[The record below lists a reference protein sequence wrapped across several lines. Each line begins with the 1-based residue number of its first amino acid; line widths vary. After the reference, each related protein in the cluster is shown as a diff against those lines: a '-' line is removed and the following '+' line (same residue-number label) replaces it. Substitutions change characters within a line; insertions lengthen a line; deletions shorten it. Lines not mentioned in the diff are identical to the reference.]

1 MAATTIPATPVLMPM
16 PVSPEL
22 QAPDYAALAAL
33 DTFHDNW
40 KERKTANTSTD
51 EEEEDEDAPDEN
63 KMEYIRNSVLRLN
76 QQRLGMSTTDD
87 VSAIIRRLTEGTVT
101 SATANFEQRVEQY
114 FEEKYADILNSNMR
128 ETITYDDILTRRAE
142 LEAKYSRGNDIGGRI
157 SSLKIVVGNDG
168 KRVKNYSVEER
179 RQIADFITTFM
190 FGDVAMP
197 PKLTFDGK
205 AGVVRH
211 IYRPVA
217 DVMCVITPQTVADSA
232 ASSVNQLEGRNE
244 FVFPM
249 GQEMPITSNVYTRN
263 KYDLAYVDNG
273 FCAQNMSGF
282 SLKFTAKPGIFT
294 PPTPT
299 PTVLMPF
306 STPTAQYTEG
316 PSVNYLG
323 SLIMSV
329 NKIPRQEFRD
339 VQPRKRGMFPIG
351 AMIQD
356 RVAPAVYEH
365 MRQELAPTVNREGI
379 FYDLK
384 RSGDHEQVNAVVE
397 LVKKYPRT
405 VFVTIDRLAALYA
418 RLRRLPA
425 MFHVGDRIEV
435 FRSLTGQAPID
446 HEEVQRMRFQRIKQM
461 SDEISE
467 ILTRRTL
474 GTAGGIATVINPLI
488 RDELGAERVKLTT
501 ARMGVFEPPKMK
513 PSDRTDAT
521 KRQVRDIITGLI
533 RLRMLN
539 MIQQIDAILAD
550 MDRINA
556 SLSTAGEV
564 ALQGALAE
572 AIDVVNTRRVVRAAS
587 IADAEYATIYA
598 PIMEMYSELGRSLN
612 ALNLKAAQ
620 RRIVARAAS
629 GAGAAAAGAGTD
641 SSIRLVL
648 KLGINDYVRAGTGIF
663 TPVKSP
669 ILNYSYSDYLDL
681 YEQLLAISRIYT
693 QRYGVG
699 RGRSSILN
707 DFAKLGLTATIQ
719 TIQDSFFDTPGT
731 AISQRDVIFRI
742 LNPNSVSIPDASLN
756 DLVYTNRTYGEFI
769 TPVSI
774 FTRLSPILTG
784 AGLAPAPA
792 PALAPVVV
800 GGEAP
805 DPSEPT
811 SQSGGAGDPQQ
822 YRDLSDLFRNICFM
836 CGRFVDGLYSQMH
849 PDLLFISNV
858 ENVEKLLRMY
868 SKTHKG
874 QRDYS
879 EDARVAIRNQLVNTA
894 MVLDIIVNSD
904 AVKRFIIELNTPIM
918 TGGDITTK
926 DNLWR
931 RADPKGK
938 AASTKRSTPEDAR
951 ERLKQQRK
959 EEHLRIARERE
970 YREQLLTLIDIYKTY
985 TYREHSPALSIHD
998 IKTRRKSSYSN
1009 LFSDITSLVTST
1021 PSLSEQA
1028 AALHDE
1034 ILSEWE
1040 LGLASIQV
1048 STDYDYE
1055 LKDTEQL
1062 ITAVLTQTAPEG
1074 ISVGLRTRIND
1085 IAGIYLT
1092 GRAVSSQL
1100 ITILLFALLDSTL
1113 TSSSTGYLDDYV
1125 LDTDM
1130 TFDNER
1136 EWELLSNFIYPYVS
1150 NIRSKLEDPSD
1161 RRPVPR
1167 VLRGLV
1173 GGVAALD
1180 NQSDSVIPHSK
1191 RPARRGIHKSVRRH
1205 KRSRY
1210 NRHTSKE
1217 RRAKTIK
1224 RRMKHNKRTLRRYKI
1239 Q

>member
-1 MAATTIPATPVLMPM
+1 MAAAAMPM
-16 PVSPEL
+16 LAVSGLAKPNL
-22 QAPDYAALAAL
+22 IALGLL
-33 DTFHDNW
+33 DTPHDFW

-51 EEEEDEDAPDEN
+51 EDDEDEEAPDEN
-63 KMEYIRNSVLRLN
+63 KLEYIRNSVLRLN
-76 QQRLGMSTTDD
+76 QQWMINKGVSGISTSSDIST
-87 VSAIIRRLTEGTVT
+87 IIRKLTEDNVT
-101 SATANFEQRVEQY
+101 SVTANFEQRVEQY
-114 FEEKYADILNSNMR
+114 FEEKYADILNPNLR
-128 ETITYDDILTRRAE
+128 ETITYDDILGRQPE
-142 LEAKYSRGNDIGGRI
+142 LEEKYSRGNAIGGRI

-168 KRVKNYSVEER
+168 KRVKTYSVEQR
-179 RQIADFITTFM
+179 RKIADFITTFM
-190 FGDVAMP
+190 FGDVTMP
-197 PKLTFDGK
+197 PKLTFDAK

-217 DVMCVITPQTVADSA
+217 DVMCVITPQNVADSA

-249 GQEMPITSNVYTRN
+249 GQEMPITSNVYTKD
-263 KYDLAYVDNG
+263 KYELAYVDNG

-282 SLKFTAKPGIFT
+282 SLKFTAKPGIFD

-329 NKIPRQEFRD
+329 SKSPRQEFRD
-339 VQPRKRGMFPIG
+339 VQSSKRGMFPIG

-356 RVAPAVYEH
+356 RVAPAVYEK
-365 MRQELAPTVNREGI
+365 MRQGLAPTANTEGL

-384 RSGDHEQVNAVVE
+384 RAGDHEQVNAVME
-397 LVKKYPRT
+397 LQKKYPRMM
-405 VFVTIDRLAALYA
+405 FVTIDRLAALYA
-418 RLRRLPA
+418 RLQQIPTV
-425 MFHVGDRIEV
+425 FHVGETIDVSRFV
-435 FRSLTGQAPID
+435 TGGAPID
-446 HEEVQRMRFQRIKQM
+446 PAEVQRMRFQRIKQM

-467 ILTRRTL
+467 ILMRRTL
-474 GTAGGIATVINPLI
+474 GTAGGIATVINPAI
-488 RDELGAERVKLTT
+488 RAELDAERVKLTT

-513 PSDRTDAT
+513 PADRTDVIKTQA
-521 KRQVRDIITGLI
+521 RDVITGLI
-533 RLRMLN
+533 RLRMQN
-539 MIQQIDAILAD
+539 MIQQIDSVLAE

-564 ALQGALAE
+564 ALQRAVAE
-572 AIDVVNTRRVVRAAS
+572 AIDAVNTRRVIPAAS
-587 IADAEYATIYA
+587 IADTEYATIYT
-598 PIMEMYSELGRSLN
+598 PIMEMYSNLGRRLN
-612 ALNLKAAQ
+612 ALNLKAAE

-629 GAGAAAAGAGTD
+629 GAGAAAAGAETD
-641 SSIRLVL
+641 SSTRLIL
-648 KLGINDYVRAGTGIF
+648 KLGTNDYIRAGTGIF
-663 TPVKSP
+663 TPVKTP
-669 ILNYSYSDYLDL
+669 ILNYNYSHYLDL

-693 QRYGVG
+693 QRYGAG

-769 TPVSI
+769 SPISI
-774 FTRLSPILTG
+774 FSRLVPTLTS
-784 AGLAPAPA
+784 AGLALAPAPA
-792 PALAPVVV
+792 LGMA
-800 GGEAP
+800 GGEVP
-805 DPSEPT
+805 NPSEPAL
-811 SQSGGAGDPQQ
+811 QSGGAGDPQQ

-849 PDLLFISNV
+849 LDMLFISNV
-858 ENVEKLLRMY
+858 ENVEKLLKMY
-868 SKTHKG
+868 SETHNG
-874 QRDYS
+874 QTHYS
-879 EDARVAIRNQLVNTA
+879 EDAHVAIINQLVNAA

-904 AVKRFIIELNTPIM
+904 EVKRVIIELNTPTM
-918 TGGDITTK
+918 RGGVITTTK
-926 DNLWR
+926 EMLSR
-931 RADPKGK
+931 RADVKGA
-938 AASTKRSTPEDAR
+938 AASTKRTTLEDAS

-959 EEHLRIARERE
+959 EERVRIARERE
-970 YREQLLTLIDIYKTY
+970 YREHLLTLINLYKV
-985 TYREHSPALSIHD
+985 YRSLSPALSIHD
-998 IKTRRKSSYSN
+998 IKTILKSSYSN
-1009 LFSDITSLVTST
+1009 LFSEITSKVIST

-1028 AALHDE
+1028 EALHDE

-1125 LDTDM
+1125 LDTNM

>member
-1 MAATTIPATPVLMPM
+1 MTTATPVLMPM

-22 QAPDYAALAAL
+22 QASDYDDLAAL
-33 DTFHDNW
+33 DTFHDYW

-51 EEEEDEDAPDEN
+51 EEEEDEEAPDEN

-76 QQRLGMSTTDD
+76 QQWMIYNGVPGISTTDD
-87 VSAIIRRLTEGTVT
+87 VSAIIRRLTEGKVT
-101 SATANFEQRVEQY
+101 SATANFEPRVQQY

-142 LEAKYSRGNDIGGRI
+142 LEAKYSGEGTTGGRI
-157 SSLKIVVGNDG
+157 YSLEIVVGKNG

-197 PKLTFDGK
+197 PKLTFDAK

-232 ASSVNQLEGRNE
+232 ASSLSQLEGRNE

-263 KYDLAYVDNG
+263 KYELAYVDNG

-329 NKIPRQEFRD
+329 SKSPRQEFRD
-339 VQPRKRGMFPIG
+339 VQPSKRGMFPIG

-365 MRQELAPTVNREGI
+365 MRQELALSVNREGL

-384 RSGDHEQVNAVVE
+384 RAGDHEQVNAVVE
-397 LVKKYPRT
+397 LLKKYPRMM
-405 VFVTIDRLAALYA
+405 FVTIDRLAAVCA
-418 RLRRLPA
+418 RLRLVPT
-425 MFHVGDRIEV
+425 MFHVGDTINV
-435 FRSLTGQAPID
+435 FRLLTGQAPID
-446 HEEVQRMRFQRIKQM
+446 PAEVQRMRFQRIKQM

-474 GTAGGIATVINPLI
+474 GTAGGFATVINPSI

-550 MDRINA
+550 MDRINS

-564 ALQGALAE
+564 ALQRAVAE
-572 AIDVVNTRRVVRAAS
+572 AINAVNTRRVVPAAS
-587 IADAEYATIYA
+587 IADAEYTTIYA
-598 PIMEMYSELGRSLN
+598 PIMEMYSKLEGSLN
-612 ALNLKAAQ
+612 ALNLKAIE
-620 RRIVARAAS
+620 RRLVTRV
-629 GAGAAAAGAGTD
+629 AAGEGTD
-641 SSIRLVL
+641 RSIRLVL
-648 KLGINDYVRAGTGIF
+648 KLGTNDYIRAGTGIF
-663 TPVKSP
+663 TPVKTP
-669 ILNYSYSDYLDL
+669 ILNYNYSDYLDL
-681 YEQLLAISRIYT
+681 YEQLLSISRIYT
-693 QRYGVG
+693 QRYGAG

-731 AISQRDVIFRI
+731 AISRRDVVFRI

-756 DLVYTNRTYGEFI
+756 DFGYTNRTYGEFI
-769 TPVSI
+769 SPASI
-774 FTRLSPILTG
+774 FSRLDPILTG
-784 AGLAPAPA
+784 AGLAPA

-800 GGEAP
+800 GGEVTEP
-805 DPSEPT
+805 VEPT
-811 SQSGGAGDPQQ
+811 FQTGGAGDPQQ

-836 CGRFVDGLYSQMH
+836 CGRFVDGLYSQMY

-858 ENVEKLLRMY
+858 ENVEKLLKMY
-868 SKTHKG
+868 SKTHKEQTHYG
-874 QRDYS
+874 
-879 EDARVAIRNQLVNTA
+879 EDAHVAIINRLINTA
-894 MVLDIIVNSD
+894 VALSIIVNND
-904 AVKRFIIELNTPIM
+904 EVKGVMIKLNTSTM
-918 TGGDITTK
+918 RGGVITTTK
-926 DNLWR
+926 EMLSR
-931 RADPKGK
+931 RADVKGT
-938 AASTKRSTPEDAR
+938 AASNKQNALESAS

-959 EEHLRIARERE
+959 EERIRMARDRE
-970 YREQLLTLIDIYKTY
+970 YREQLLTLIDIYKRY
-985 TYREHSPALSIHD
+985 HGLSPALSIHD
-998 IKTRRKSSYSN
+998 IKTTLKNSNSN
-1009 LFSDITSLVTST
+1009 LFFDITTRVTST
-1021 PSLSEQA
+1021 PSLLEQA
-1028 AALHDE
+1028 NALHEE

-1062 ITAVLTQTAPEG
+1062 ITAGLTQTAPEG

-1092 GRAVSSQL
+1092 GRTVPPQL

-1130 TFDNER
+1130 TFDNQR
-1136 EWELLSNFIYPYVS
+1136 QWDILSNFIYPYVS

-1161 RRPVPR
+1161 RRPVPS
-1167 VLRGLV
+1167 VLRGLI
-1173 GGVAALD
+1173 GGEAALD
-1180 NQSDSVIPHSK
+1180 PQSDSVVLHTK
-1191 RPARRGIHKSVRRH
+1191 RPGRRGIHKSVRRH

-1210 NRHTSKE
+1210 NRRTSKE
-1217 RRAKTIK
+1217 RRARTIK
-1224 RRMKHNKRTLRRYKI
+1224 RRMIHNKRTLRRYRI